1 MGGGQLWEDVR
12 PGSPG
17 KRGGGA
23 ASPAESAARQPLSS
37 AFAQTPPLLS
47 HSPLETLDI
56 LFYPGIHI
64 SYTVQGRGACGLRP
78 RPRGSHHAADTA
90 SSGRVRRGPT
100 APVRVWTPPGAGV
113 SPVPRLHRHVCR
125 FRLRR
130 LRDEVLSCVALGI
143 YLEATEGE
151 NEFSADL
158 GKPARGCPA
167 SDSARGPPGCSP
179 LWERG
184 RRIALGPAS
193 PPHAPPA
200 GGIIIPWAWANPVQ
214 STS

>member
-1 MGGGQLWEDVR
+1 MR

-100 APVRVWTPPGAGV
+100 APVRVWTPPALGLRPCHGCTGTSAGFSFVASVTRSSAVWLWASIWRQRRVRMNFLRILGSPRGAV
-113 SPVPRLHRHVCR
+113 QPRTPPGARQAAVRSGSVADALPSDLLPRHTLHRQAA
-125 FRLRR
+125 
-130 LRDEVLSCVALGI
+130 LS
-143 YLEATEGE
+143 
-151 NEFSADL
+151 SH
-158 GKPARGCPA
+158 
-167 SDSARGPPGCSP
+167 GPGQI
-179 LWERG
+179 RY
-184 RRIALGPAS
+184 R
-193 PPHAPPA
+193 
-200 GGIIIPWAWANPVQ
+200 